1 MKKQLQVVAML
12 VIVALVAA
20 AACFVTS
27 RFFPPLHEFPITG
40 HEWVHKQLNL
50 TADQQKALDPIE
62 TKFEERKRTLLGKI
76 RDANRELA
84 EAIKQDQANS
94 PRVVAAVAT
103 IYHAQGELQQ
113 TTLEHVFEMKSVL
126 SAEQYRKLL
135 DLTAHELDQ
144 ANGGE

>member
-1 MKKQLQVVAML
+1 MKKQLQLVAML

-27 RFFPPLHEFPITG
+27 RLFGPLRGPEITG
-40 HEWVHKQLNL
+40 HEWIHKQLNL

-62 TKFEERKRTLLGKI
+62 TKFEERKRILLGKI
-76 RDANRELA
+76 RDATRELA
-84 EAIKQDQANS
+84 EAIKRDQANS
-94 PRVVAAVAT
+94 PRVAAAVAT
-103 IYHAQGELQQ
+103 IYQAQGELQE

-135 DLTAHELDQ
+135 ALTADELNA
-144 ANGGE
+144 ANSGE